1 MVNLNDIKEL
11 LGIEPGHI
19 TEDHYLQSL
28 IRRACFRIS
37 SACNRQLEFSELIEY
52 FSVPESVSDTGI
64 SADKLYL
71 KNWPVFDILQ
81 LQEYNSETSS
91 YEDIITGA
99 GDTIE
104 NSVYIYEG
112 RKPGL
117 IRLLKSYSFG
127 NSSSSGYDDSN
138 SNCIRIKYRA
148 GYRNITGTGTV
159 SGTAGTAEV
168 TGSGTEFETEFRT
181 GDRIVTDTGEYT
193 VTEIVSDTVLN
204 LSGNIDSTFTD
215 ESYRICNVPGDIAEA
230 VLMLSAGSYLMKKYE
245 AYGMDQKTE
254 NILSVAYNNIQ
265 QVVESSNLTPNV
277 KMRFKE
283 FDYKGVV
290 DAYGRINV

>member
-1 MVNLNDIKEL
+1 MKNLVTLLDLKEL
-11 LGIEPGHI
+11 LGIDTGDSS
-19 TEDHYLQSL
+19 EDHYLQSL
-28 IRRACFRIS
+28 INRACFRIS
-37 SACNRQLEFSELIEY
+37 SACNRQLEYSELIEY
-52 FSVPESVSDTGI
+52 FSVPESVSDT
-64 SADKLYL
+64 SKAADKLYL

-81 LQEYNSETSS
+81 LQEFNSETSS

-127 NSSSSGYDDSN
+127 NRSGDND

-159 SGTAGTAEV
+159 SGTADTAEV
-168 TGSGTEFETEFRT
+168 TGTGTEFETEFRT
-181 GDRIVTDTGEYT
+181 GDRLVTEAGEYT
-193 VTEIVSDTVLN
+193 VSEIVSDTELN
-204 LSGNIDSTFTD
+204 LSGNIESTFTD

-230 VLMLSAGSYLMKKYE
+230 VLMLSAGSYMMKKYE
-245 AYGMDQKTE
+245 TYGMDQKTE
-254 NILSVAYNNIQ
+254 NILSVSYNEIQ

-277 KMRFKE
+277 KMRMKE

-290 DAYGRINV
+290 EAYGRVNV

>member
-1 MVNLNDIKEL
+1 LVTLTDIKEV
-11 LGIEPGHI
+11 LGIDDVD
-19 TEDHYLQSL
+19 TSQDHYLQNL
-28 IRRACFRIS
+28 IRRASFRIS

-52 FSVPESVSDTGI
+52 FTVPESVSDTGI
-64 SADKLYL
+64 AVDKLYL
-71 KNWPVFDILQ
+71 KNWPVHDILQ
-81 LQEYNSETSS
+81 LQEFNSETSS

-127 NSSSSGYDDSN
+127 NSSGDND

-168 TGSGTEFETEFRT
+168 TGTGTEFETEFRT
-181 GDRIVTDTGEYT
+181 GDRIITSASEYT

-204 LSGNIDSTFTD
+204 LSGNIDITFTD
-215 ESYRICNVPGDIAEA
+215 ESFRICNVPGDIAEA
-230 VLMLSAGSYLMKKYE
+230 VLMLSAGSYLTKKYE
-245 AYGMDQKTE
+245 AYGMDMKTE

-277 KMRFKE
+277 KMRMKE
-283 FDYKGVV
+283 FDFRGVV
-290 DAYGRINV
+290 DSYGRVNI

>member
-1 MVNLNDIKEL
+1 MVTISDIKEV
-11 LGIEPGHI
+11 LGIDDVD
-19 TEDHYLQSL
+19 TSQDHYLQNL
-28 IRRACFRIS
+28 IRRASFRIS

-52 FSVPESVSDTGI
+52 FTVPESVSDTGI
-64 SADKLYL
+64 AADKLYL

-81 LQEYNSETSS
+81 LQEFNSETSS

-104 NSVYIYEG
+104 NSIYIYEG

-127 NSSSSGYDDSN
+127 NSSGDNDSS

-168 TGSGTEFETEFRT
+168 TGTGTEFETEFRA
-181 GDRIVTDTGEYT
+181 GDRIITSDSEYT

-204 LSGNIDSTFTD
+204 LSCNIDITFTG

-245 AYGMDQKTE
+245 TYGMDQKTE
-254 NILSVAYNNIQ
+254 NILSVSYNNIQ

-277 KMRFKE
+277 KMRMKE
-283 FDYKGVV
+283 FDFGGVV
-290 DAYGRINV
+290 DAYRRVNV

>member
-1 MVNLNDIKEL
+1 MITLPDIKEV
-11 LGIEPGHI
+11 LGIDDVD
-19 TEDHYLQSL
+19 TSQDHYLQNL
-28 IRRACFRIS
+28 IRRASFRIS
-37 SACNRQLEFSELIEY
+37 SACNRQLEYSELVEY
-52 FSVPESVSDTGI
+52 FTVPESDSA
-64 SADKLYL
+64 ADKLYL
-71 KNWPVFDILQ
+71 KNWPVHDILQ
-81 LQEYNSETSS
+81 LQEFNSETGS
-91 YEDIITGA
+91 YEDIITAA

-117 IRLLKSYSFG
+117 IRLLNSYSFG
-127 NSSSSGYDDSN
+127 NSSSSGSDDTN
-138 SNCIRIKYRA
+138 TIRIKYRA

-168 TGSGTEFETEFRT
+168 TGTGTEFETEFRT
-181 GDRIVTDTGEYT
+181 GDRLVTSDSEYT
-193 VTEIVSDTVLN
+193 VTEIVSDAVLN
-204 LSGNIDSTFTD
+204 LNGNIDSSFTD

-245 AYGMDQKTE
+245 TYGMDQKTE
-254 NILSVAYNNIQ
+254 NILSVSYNNIQ

-277 KMRFKE
+277 KMRMKE
-283 FDYKGVV
+283 FDFKGVV

>member
-1 MVNLNDIKEL
+1 MVTISDIKEV
-11 LGIEPGHI
+11 LGIDDVD
-19 TEDHYLQSL
+19 TSQDHYLQNL
-28 IRRACFRIS
+28 IRRASFRIS
-37 SACNRQLEFSELIEY
+37 SACNRQLEYSELVEY
-52 FSVPESVSDTGI
+52 FTVPESDSA
-64 SADKLYL
+64 ADKLYL

-81 LQEYNSETSS
+81 LQDFNSETSS

-127 NSSSSGYDDSN
+127 NSSRDND

-159 SGTAGTAEV
+159 SGTAGTATV
-168 TGSGTEFETEFRT
+168 TGTGTEFETEFRT

-193 VTEIVSDTVLN
+193 LTEIVSDTVLN
-204 LSGNIDSTFTD
+204 LSGNIDSSFTD

-245 AYGMDQKTE
+245 TYGMDQKTE
-254 NILSVAYNNIQ
+254 NILSVSYNNIQ

-277 KMRFKE
+277 KMRMKE
-283 FDYKGVV
+283 FDNKGVV

>member
-1 MVNLNDIKEL
+1 MVNLSDIKEI
-11 LGIEPGHI
+11 LGIDAVD
-19 TEDHYLQSL
+19 TSQDHYLQNL
-28 IRRACFRIS
+28 IRRASFRIS

-52 FSVPESVSDTGI
+52 FSVPESVSDTGMA
-64 SADKLYL
+64 ADKLYL
-71 KNWPVFDILQ
+71 KNWPVHEILQ
-81 LQEYNSETSS
+81 LQEFNSETSS

-127 NSSSSGYDDSN
+127 NSSGSGSDDSN

-148 GYRNITGTGTV
+148 GYRNITGTGTI

-168 TGSGTEFETEFRT
+168 TGTATEFETEFRT

-204 LSGNIDSTFTD
+204 LSCNIESDFTG
-215 ESYRICNVPGDIAEA
+215 ENYRICNVPGDIAEA
-230 VLMLSAGSYLMKKYE
+230 VLMLSAGSYLTKKYD
-245 AYGMDQKTE
+245 AYGMDMKTE
-254 NILSVAYNNIQ
+254 NILSVSYNNIQ

-277 KMRFKE
+277 KMRMKE
-283 FDYKGVV
+283 FDFGGVV
-290 DAYGRINV
+290 ESYGRVNV

>member
-1 MVNLNDIKEL
+1 MVNLSDIKEV
-11 LGIEPGHI
+11 LGIDDVD
-19 TEDHYLQSL
+19 TSQDHYLQNL
-28 IRRACFRIS
+28 IRRASFRIS
-37 SACNRQLEFSELIEY
+37 SACNRQLEYSELIEY
-52 FSVPESVSDTGI
+52 FSVPESDSA
-64 SADKLYL
+64 ADKLYL
-71 KNWPVFDILQ
+71 KNWPVHDILQ
-81 LQEYNSETSS
+81 LQEFNSETSS

-127 NSSSSGYDDSN
+127 NSNSSGSDSDYT
-138 SNCIRIKYRA
+138 IRIKYRA

-159 SGTAGTAEV
+159 SGTAGTAAV
-168 TGSGTEFETEFRT
+168 TGTGTEFETEFKA
-181 GDRIVTDTGEYT
+181 GDRIITSDSEYT
-193 VTEIVSDTVLN
+193 VSEIVSDTSLK
-204 LSGNIDSTFTD
+204 LSGNIESTFTD

-230 VLMLSAGSYLMKKYE
+230 VLMLSAGSYLTKKYD

-254 NILSVAYNNIQ
+254 NILSVSYNNIQ

-277 KMRFKE
+277 KMRFRE
-283 FDYKGVV
+283 FDFRGVV
-290 DAYGRINV
+290 EAYGRINV

>member
-1 MVNLNDIKEL
+1 MVTISDIKEV
-11 LGIEPGHI
+11 LGIDDVD
-19 TEDHYLQSL
+19 TSQDHYLQNL
-28 IRRACFRIS
+28 IRRASFRIS

-52 FSVPESVSDTGI
+52 FTVPESVSDTGI
-64 SADKLYL
+64 AADKLYL

-81 LQEYNSETSS
+81 LQEFNSETSS

-104 NSVYIYEG
+104 NSIYIYEG

-127 NSSSSGYDDSN
+127 NSSGDNDSS

-148 GYRNITGTGTV
+148 GYRNITGPGAV

-168 TGSGTEFETEFRT
+168 TGTGTEFETEFRA
-181 GDRIVTDTGEYT
+181 GDRIITSDSEYT

-204 LSGNIDSTFTD
+204 LSCNIDITFTG

-245 AYGMDQKTE
+245 TYGMDQKTE
-254 NILSVAYNNIQ
+254 NILSVSYNNIQ

-277 KMRFKE
+277 KMRMKE
-283 FDYKGVV
+283 FDFGGVV
-290 DAYGRINV
+290 DAYRRVNV

>member
-1 MVNLNDIKEL
+1 MVTISDIKEV
-11 LGIEPGHI
+11 LGIDDVD
-19 TEDHYLQSL
+19 TSQDHYLQNL
-28 IRRACFRIS
+28 IRRASFRIS

-52 FSVPESVSDTGI
+52 FTVPESVSDTGI
-64 SADKLYL
+64 AADKLYL

-81 LQEYNSETSS
+81 LQEFNSETSS

-104 NSVYIYEG
+104 NSIYIYEG

-127 NSSSSGYDDSN
+127 NSSGDNDSS

-168 TGSGTEFETEFRT
+168 TGTGTEFETEFRA
-181 GDRIVTDTGEYT
+181 GDRIITSDSEYT

-204 LSGNIDSTFTD
+204 LSCNIDITFTG

-245 AYGMDQKTE
+245 TYGMDQKTE
-254 NILSVAYNNIQ
+254 NILSVSYNNIQ

-277 KMRFKE
+277 KMRMKE
-283 FDYKGVV
+283 FDFRGVV
-290 DAYGRINV
+290 EAYRRVNV

>member
-1 MVNLNDIKEL
+1 LVTLTDIKEV
-11 LGIEPGHI
+11 LGIDDVD
-19 TEDHYLQSL
+19 TSQDHYLQNL

-37 SACNRQLEFSELIEY
+37 SACNRQLEYSELIEY
-52 FSVPESVSDTGI
+52 FTVPESDSVT
-64 SADKLYL
+64 DKLYL
-71 KNWPVFDILQ
+71 KNWPVHDILQ
-81 LQEYNSETSS
+81 LQEFNSETSS

-127 NSSSSGYDDSN
+127 NSNSNSDSN
-138 SNCIRIKYRA
+138 SNSNNIRIKYRA

-168 TGSGTEFETEFRT
+168 TGSGTEFETEFRI

-193 VTEIVSDTVLN
+193 VTEIISDTSLN

-215 ESYRICNVPGDIAEA
+215 ESFRICNVPGDIAEA

-245 AYGMDQKTE
+245 TYGMDQKTE
-254 NILSVAYNNIQ
+254 NILSVSYNNIQ

-283 FDYKGVV
+283 FDYKGVIDSYRRV
-290 DAYGRINV
+290 NV

>member
-1 MVNLNDIKEL
+1 MVTLTDIKEV
-11 LGIEPGHI
+11 LGIDDVD
-19 TEDHYLQSL
+19 TSQDHYLQNL
-28 IRRACFRIS
+28 IRRASFRIS
-37 SACNRQLEFSELIEY
+37 SACNRQLEYSELVEY
-52 FSVPESVSDTGI
+52 FTVPETDSVT
-64 SADKLYL
+64 DKLYL
-71 KNWPVFDILQ
+71 KNWPVHEILQ
-81 LQEYNSETSS
+81 LQEFNSETSS

-127 NSSSSGYDDSN
+127 NSSSDND

-168 TGSGTEFETEFRT
+168 TGTGTEFETEFRA
-181 GDRIVTDTGEYT
+181 GDRLVTDTGEYT
-193 VTEIVSDTVLN
+193 VTEIVSDTELN
-204 LSGNIDSTFTD
+204 LSCNIESDFTG

-245 AYGMDQKTE
+245 TYGMDQKTE
-254 NILSVAYNNIQ
+254 NILSVSYNNIQ

-277 KMRFKE
+277 KMRIKE
-283 FDYKGVV
+283 FDFRGVV
-290 DAYGRINV
+290 ESYGRINV